1 MQFSLRSL
9 VIATGVVPAL
19 VGYVAMSFH
28 RGYDGKLRFEWPDP
42 IITFCFA
49 GWVLLWLYLG
59 KPPLSAPNS

>member
-9 VIATGVVPAL
+9 VIATAVLPAA

-28 RGYDGKLRFEWPDP
+28 RRYDGRIEFLWPDP

-59 KPPLSAPNS
+59 KRPLSAPN